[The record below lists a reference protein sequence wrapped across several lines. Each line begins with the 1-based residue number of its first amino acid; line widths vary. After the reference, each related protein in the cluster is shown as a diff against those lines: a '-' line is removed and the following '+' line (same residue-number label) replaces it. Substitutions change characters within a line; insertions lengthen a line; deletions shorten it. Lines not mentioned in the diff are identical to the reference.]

1 MFLENAR
8 PPSAQISLVN
18 AKKPVYNELEKRK
31 NGRLPACIAGG
42 IVLKKAFKF
51 CLLAIAAA
59 AVMTLGGCS
68 ARSSVSYGDFEQK
81 AEAAG
86 FKVSEQTA
94 PSEEVTK
101 DLSAVKDGSDTQ
113 FNFLTFDTPTHAQ
126 SWYFSQKDSLPAG
139 GQTLVDSDSYNKFTL
154 SNGEIYYVLVRMDN
168 TFLSCQTTVSKA
180 DEVGSFLSSIKY

>member
-1 MFLENAR
+1 M
-8 PPSAQISLVN
+8 
-18 AKKPVYNELEKRK
+18 
-31 NGRLPACIAGG
+31 
-42 IVLKKAFKF
+42 KKAFEF
-51 CLLAIAAA
+51 CMLALAAA
-59 AVMTLGGCS
+59 AVVSLSGCS
-68 ARSSVSYGDFEQK
+68 ARSAVSYGDFEQK

-101 DLSAVKDGSDTQ
+101 DLSAAKDGSDTQ
-113 FNFLTFDTPTHAQ
+113 FSFLTFDTDTHAQ

-139 GQTLVDSDSYNKFTL
+139 GKTLVDSDSYNKFTL

-180 DEVGSFLSSIKY
+180 DEVGSFLNSIKY